1 MDQPF
6 CLIDKS
12 AVQEDKGKALE
23 RNLFAFHYFCAIKK
37 KKKSTQSLSS
47 LFSISFSA
55 VYLKGRVDSFK

>member
-6 CLIDKS
+6 GLIDKS

-37 KKKSTQSLSS
+37 KRQHNP
-47 LFSISFSA
+47 
-55 VYLKGRVDSFK
+55 